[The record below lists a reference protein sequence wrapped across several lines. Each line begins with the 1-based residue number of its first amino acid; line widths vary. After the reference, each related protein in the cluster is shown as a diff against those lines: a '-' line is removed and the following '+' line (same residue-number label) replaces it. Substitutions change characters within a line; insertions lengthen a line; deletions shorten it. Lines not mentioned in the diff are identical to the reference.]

1 MNKRMFR
8 LGAVALVVLG
18 VALVV
23 PQASPRSM
31 VFGGLLVVAGAALAW
46 RQVRDGQFVDR
57 YRRAIELLGSEL
69 TEERLDGLRLLD
81 QIAKDSARS
90 RPLVDDTVSDFLRDR
105 SPWPT
110 EEPPSGDRPDVEA
123 ALAILTRWP
132 AVGLDLSHV
141 DLRGAEL
148 GKLELAGAV
157 LRRANLT
164 GARLLGTC
172 LDGCVLDASELRDA
186 DLRGASLRNASLR
199 VACLEGADL
208 RAADLT
214 DADLRGAD
222 MRAVNLDKA
231 ALAGARVNRGTLW
244 PPNFTP
250 ARVSASLFTD

>member
-1 MNKRMFR
+1 MNKRMSR

-31 VFGGLLVVAGAALAW
+31 VFGGLLVAAGAALAW

-57 YRRAIELLGSEL
+57 YRRALDHLGSDVA
-69 TEERLDGLRLLD
+69 EERLDGLRLLEE
-81 QIAKDSARS
+81 IATDSART
-90 RPLVDDTVSDFLRDR
+90 RPLVDDTVADFLRER

-110 EEPPSGDRPDVEA
+110 EEQPSAERRDVEA
-123 ALAILTRWP
+123 ALALLTRWP
-132 AVGLDLSHV
+132 TVGLDLSHV

-157 LRRANLT
+157 LRRSNLT

-231 ALAGARVNRGTLW
+231 ALTGARVNRGTLW
-244 PPNFTP
+244 PPDFTP
-250 ARVSASLFTD
+250 ARVSASLFSD